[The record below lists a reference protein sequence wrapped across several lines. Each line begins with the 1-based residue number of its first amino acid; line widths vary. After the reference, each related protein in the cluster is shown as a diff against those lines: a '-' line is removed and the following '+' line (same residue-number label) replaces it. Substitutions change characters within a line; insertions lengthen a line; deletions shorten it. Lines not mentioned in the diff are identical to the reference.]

1 MYYIITNGK
10 YWVIE
15 NPIRP
20 GEYME
25 STKSSNAKQFT
36 FKQAKNLLNARSKKL
51 GWIRNGY
58 SMVGEDGNKP
68 TVSPKA
74 KGNGGVFLNEND
86 IVVDLNLL
94 DQIEDECTK
103 FLSLAAWDES
113 ELSNMLE
120 SLSTYL
126 SKLDSEESD
135 IKHALVIYTYK
146 HPNIR
151 FLKDHISLDAQ
162 QYFGIRYD
170 VESQG
175 IVIPIRNE
183 YGQLIGVKERFNY
196 EISDG
201 ALKYFYSYPGR
212 CSTTLFGYTQNYQ
225 YLVENTVFVGEA
237 EKFVMQCYSYGYRN
251 AVALMSGSL
260 SVQQARLLVE
270 LHPTKVIFLHDQGYE
285 LDNIKRNVEVLH
297 HYSKFAEFEIGYWDW
312 TKSYYA
318 PKVSATDM
326 GKEKFEY
333 IINNEILILGDDK
346 DEEEL

>member
-1 MYYIITNGK
+1 MYK
-10 YWVIE
+10 
-15 NPIRP
+15 R
-20 GEYME
+20 
-25 STKSSNAKQFT
+25 Q
-36 FKQAKNLLNARSKKL
+36 
-51 GWIRNGY
+51 
-58 SMVGEDGNKP
+58 
-68 TVSPKA
+68 
-74 KGNGGVFLNEND
+74 
-86 IVVDLNLL
+86 
-94 DQIEDECTK
+94 
-103 FLSLAAWDES
+103 
-113 ELSNMLE
+113 
-120 SLSTYL
+120 
-126 SKLDSEESD
+126 
-135 IKHALVIYTYK
+135 
-146 HPNIR
+146 
-151 FLKDHISLDAQ
+151 
-162 QYFGIRYD
+162 
-170 VESQG
+170 
-175 IVIPIRNE
+175 
-183 YGQLIGVKERFNY
+183 GQLIGVKERFNY